1 MTWLKGSLYARSIT
15 DAHIIAPVV
24 IAVIVLT
31 VIVAKH
37 LDMLNLDS
45 SAMAGVGVNEKLW
58 RAVAILCAIAL
69 GAAAVAAAGVLGF
82 AGLIVPHA
90 ARLLVGSAV
99 RRVILVSA
107 LGGATLV
114 TVCDALGRWAFAPT
128 EIPVGAL
135 IAVVGAP
142 YFVYL
147 LLRMSRGK
155 HKQGATRCESLGTKR
170 ISRS

>member
-107 LGGATLV
+107 LGEPPL
-114 TVCDALGRWAFAPT
+114 
-128 EIPVGAL
+128 
-135 IAVVGAP
+135 
-142 YFVYL
+142 
-147 LLRMSRGK
+147 
-155 HKQGATRCESLGTKR
+155 
-170 ISRS
+170 